1 MIASLAGVV
10 ESVGLDRLVVRVGGV
25 GLLVH
30 TTPTTA
36 GSARTGGE
44 TTLVTSL
51 VVREGQDRHANS
63 RSGRPVGC
71 GV

>member
-36 GSARTGGE
+36 GSAQTGAE
-44 TTLVTSL
+44 TTLATS
-51 VVREGQDRHANS
+51 S
-63 RSGRPVGC
+63 SCGRTR
-71 GV
+71 